1 MNRKYSH
8 MSLSDG
14 FTLVELITV
23 VAVIGLLAAIAMPF
37 LSGYISDSH
46 KSVLTGNIQTIRLFE
61 KNYELQHKVYM
72 SGTYDPANPGAST
85 GLKARIGWEPK
96 TSIDKVTYVATCQ
109 TPDADPANP
118 ACARG
123 SGYYVTATD
132 NDGTTACVAFEGAS
146 CP

>member
-1 MNRKYSH
+1 MNPEYSH
-8 MSLSDG
+8 MSRASG

-23 VAVIGLLAAIAMPF
+23 VALIGLLSAIAVPF
-37 LSGYISDSH
+37 ISSYISDSH

-72 SGTYDPANPGAST
+72 SGTYDPTNPGAST

-96 TSIDKVTYVATCQ
+96 TDIDKVTYVATCQ
-109 TPDADPANP
+109 TPDSDPTNP

-132 NDGTTACVAFEGAS
+132 NDGTTACVAFEGGS